1 MYNRTADNSIYLNED
16 RYKTPKELFKQAFSL
31 LKLDIPSGSDNKS
44 LVDIGGAT
52 GEFLYYVRSLRNDL
66 QLQCI
71 EYSDEMVNAS
81 KSFLNSHNI
90 TIEQGDANNL
100 SGIKTGAYDFVTTLG
115 VTSIFDDFRPSFNEM
130 IRVAKPGGLCV
141 NAMLVNEEPIDVLI
155 KYLNKD
161 NELESGWNKFSINS
175 ITEFLKSTEAVTDI
189 QFIKHT
195 MPFDIPMQSDPMRSY
210 TKLNNK
216 GERILWN
223 GLNMEISI
231 YFILF
236 RKNL

>member
-16 RYKTPKELFKQAFSL
+16 RYKTPKELFKQAFTIL
-31 LKLDIPSGSDNKS
+31 NLDIPASTENKS
-44 LVDIGGAT
+44 LIDIGGAT
-52 GEFLYYVRSLRNDL
+52 GEFLYYVRSLRKDL

-90 TIEQGDANNL
+90 SIDQGDANNL
-100 SGIKTGAYDFVTTLG
+100 SELKTGSYDFVTTLG
-115 VTSIFDDFRPSFNEM
+115 VTSIFDDFRPSFKEM
-130 IRVAKPGGLCV
+130 IRIAKPGGLCL
-141 NAMLVNEEPIDVLI
+141 NAMLVNEEPVDALI
-155 KYLNKD
+155 KYINKD
-161 NELESGWNKFSINS
+161 NQLESGWNKFSIKS
-175 ITEFLKSTEAVTDI
+175 INEFLKLEGVTDI

-195 MPFDIPMQSDPMRSY
+195 MPFDIPQQSDPMRSY
-210 TKLNNK
+210 TKLNSK

-236 RKNL
+236 RKSL